1 MKKLARSAATTLAL
15 TAGLGLAGLGIASA
29 VNAQPAPLP
38 DYHWCPGEYYDPGWG
53 PNWDD
58 GECHDDFHR
67 DRDGWDHSR
76 DYRGDY
82 DRRDDGRPGFDDR
95 GPGDRPG
102 YNDHGPDGRP
112 GFDDHG
118 NRR

>member
-1 MKKLARSAATTLAL
+1 M
-15 TAGLGLAGLGIASA
+15 TAGLGLAGLGIATA

-112 GFDDHG
+112 GFDDQG
-118 NRR
+118 RGR